1 MTFANVSRA
10 LVTVGTLLL
19 AAPVG
24 AAEVSYHLSG
34 KVNYIQGT
42 AQAKLAGLGVTNG
55 ANVSIDWTVELT
67 TPPYFDNPNGTKEY
81 HGAITA
87 MKIQIGTWTTQGA
100 DPTAFNTIPVNKID
114 IYHGPTAPHEDD
126 LEMRRSG
133 VDTSDPNTGLGLVT
147 GNDPNDA
154 LIFIRLVALMGGAS
168 TDNVLGDQDP
178 SKYLDTSG
186 GSVTGVDGVVG
197 FAIPGVAGPPPP
209 DPTVKCRTAQIASAA
224 TLCQSTLKCLAV
236 RAKQTPAQ
244 IAKNPA
250 SLQTCR
256 DKASSKFVTAF
267 DKATASAVAKSL
279 SCGTTEPAA
288 TFVTHF
294 DTAVDDVVAVVDT
307 VTPPNALLSS
317 SWYSDAAV
325 MRGRGEGGVEGREE
339 ALAGEARSVA
349 RDRARQGDHRGEQ
362 GDRQGREKGSHVRS
376 CARRHCAGRLH
387 RRLDRR
393 HRHGVERQLAF
404 IGAPAPRAMHA
415 ESDSGRSPA
424 ERVTRSLSDS
434 AL

>member
-1 MTFANVSRA
+1 MLQNRERAGGTMTFANVSRA

-325 MRGRGEGGVEGREE
+325 MCAAAVKAESKDVKKPSPAKLDQLRATARAKAITVANKAIAKAEKKGVTF
-339 ALAGEARSVA
+339 
-349 RDRARQGDHRGEQ
+349 D
-362 GDRQGREKGSHVRS
+362 
-376 CARRHCAGRLH
+376 
-387 RRLDRR
+387 
-393 HRHGVERQLAF
+393 
-404 IGAPAPRAMHA
+404 PAPDVTALV
-415 ESDSGRSPA
+415 DSIDA
-424 ERVTRSLSDS
+424 LIDDIVTELNGS
-434 AL
+434 

>member
-1 MTFANVSRA
+1 MNVATVTRTLA
-10 LVTVGTLLL
+10 TVGILLL

-24 AAEVSYHLSG
+24 AAEVTYHLTG
-34 KVNYIQGT
+34 KVTSIQGT

-55 ANVSIDWTVELT
+55 ANVSIDWSVELS
-67 TPPYFDNPNGTKEY
+67 TPVYFDNVPNHLKEY

-87 MKIQIGTWTTQGA
+87 MKIQIGAWTAQGA
-100 DPTAFNTIPVNKID
+100 DPTAFNTIPVNQID
-114 IYHGPTAPHEDD
+114 IRDGPPADPEDD

-133 VDTSDPNTGLGLVT
+133 VDTSDPNTGLGLLT
-147 GNDPNDA
+147 GNDPNYA
-154 LIFIRLVALMGGAS
+154 QIFIRLVALTGGAS
-168 TDNVLGDQDP
+168 TDNILGDQDP

-186 GSVTGVDGVVG
+186 GSVTGVDGAVG
-197 FAIPGVAGPPPP
+197 FAIPGVTGPPPP

-224 TLCQSTLKCLAV
+224 ALCQSTLKCLAV

-267 DKATASAVAKSL
+267 DKATAAAAAKGL

-307 VTPPNALLSS
+307 ITPPNALLSS
-317 SWYSDAAV
+317 SWYSDAAAMCAAV
-325 MRGRGEGGVEGREE
+325 VKAESKDVKKPSPATLDQLRATARAKATTAANKAIAKAESKGVTF
-339 ALAGEARSVA
+339 
-349 RDRARQGDHRGEQ
+349 D
-362 GDRQGREKGSHVRS
+362 
-376 CARRHCAGRLH
+376 
-387 RRLDRR
+387 
-393 HRHGVERQLAF
+393 
-404 IGAPAPRAMHA
+404 PAPDVAA
-415 ESDSGRSPA
+415 LVDSIDA
-424 ERVTRSLSDS
+424 LIDDIVTELNGS
-434 AL
+434 